1 MKDDYERFSP
11 VERLI
16 GIRGETYHFW
26 CPPDVDALIDEEAFR
41 ADERIPYWAN
51 VWESAVVLAEE
62 IACLVPAGRSLLE
75 LGCGLGLP
83 AIVAARRGFRATATD
98 YEEAALEGVRYNAV
112 RNAAPDLA
120 VAMLDWRRIP
130 ADFGVFDLVVAGDVL
145 YERHHAVAL
154 AAVIARTLAAGGLGL
169 VADPGRARAVEFAPA
184 CHAAGLAV
192 ERQPARRPL
201 GATDGPAIDI
211 YRVTRSTRA

>member
-1 MKDDYERFSP
+1 MKDGYERFSP

-16 GIRGETYHFW
+16 GIRGEPYHFW

-51 VWESAVVLAEE
+51 VWESAIVLAEE
-62 IACLVPAGRSLLE
+62 IAGLEPAGRSLLE

-83 AIVAARRGFRATATD
+83 AIVGARRGFRATATD

-120 VAMLDWRRIP
+120 VALLDWRRIP
-130 ADFGVFDLVVAGDVL
+130 ADFGVFDVVVAGDVL

-154 AAVIARTLAAGGLGL
+154 AAVIARTLTAGGFCL
-169 VADPGRARAVEFAPA
+169 VADPGRARAVEFEPA

-192 ERQPARRPL
+192 ARQPARRPL
-201 GATDGPAIDI
+201 EATDGPVIDI
-211 YRVTRSTRA
+211 YRVTRSAGP